1 MRTRRF
7 YLIPRQRDVSAER
20 RPDPQHE
27 AVQLIEK
34 RDCLSRARLSH
45 PRTTWPTPPPC
56 EGAPMGIPTD
66 SIHEIEIV
74 WTTPIAHVARLL
86 ACSFHGSNGEGE
98 SLPSSLSL
106 RRFPLPYG

>member
-1 MRTRRF
+1 
-7 YLIPRQRDVSAER
+7 
-20 RPDPQHE
+20 
-27 AVQLIEK
+27 
-34 RDCLSRARLSH
+34 
-45 PRTTWPTPPPC
+45 
-56 EGAPMGIPTD
+56 MGIPTD

-98 SLPSSLSL
+98 SLPSSLPL